1 MSMKELEGTE
11 LVLRI
16 TGAVEQSNLKEFETQ
31 ALEVIAGINTTLETD
46 EDFSTAEA
54 NIKACQTME
63 NRIATARNTALANTA
78 EIAELIA
85 TTQRLEAK
93 FRDTRLNLNGKVK
106 TEKQRRVNEIVNHA
120 TLTLDSLLKISSA
133 RHGFAI
139 DRTAITNAVK
149 GKKSLAK
156 MQEAV
161 DAVVDA
167 EEKRLMEIETNFI
180 RNLERINQSES
191 EWPGLFPDKQNVALS
206 APETVEAMITGRVSD
221 HRFKMAE
228 KARKEQEE
236 KERKERVEAELKA
249 AAEAKEAARIAK
261 ELEEYVEAEAVK
273 IDAENNPF
281 LAEPAPVV
289 EPPVPVEI
297 PIPVPFHDFPIPP
310 KVSVSLYTL
319 IVEVETDD
327 IGKTMD
333 DFRGSQ
339 GVVSVNIEF

>member
-106 TEKQRRVNEIVNHA
+106 TEKARRGNEIVNHA
-120 TLTLDSLLKISSA
+120 ISTLESLVKISPA
-133 RHGFAI
+133 KHGFAI

-149 GKKSLAK
+149 GKKSIAK
-156 MQEAV
+156 MQDAV
-161 DAVVDA
+161 DVVVDA
-167 EEKRLMEIETNFI
+167 EEARLTGIETNYI
-180 RNLERINQSES
+180 SNLDLICKSEA
-191 EWPGLFPDKQNVALS
+191 EWPGLFPDRQNVALS

-236 KERKERVEAELKA
+236 KERKEREEAEWLLKA
-249 AAEAKEAARIAK
+249 ENERKAKEEADRIVNNLR
-261 ELEEYVEAEAVK
+261 ETVDFEALRVQ
-273 IDAENNPF
+273 AENDP
-281 LAEPAPVV
+281 LDVRLSAAMEDSVP
-289 EPPVPVEI
+289 EIPVPVN
-297 PIPVPFHDFPIPP
+297 PFSDFPIAPIIQAIKAIP
-310 KVSVSLYTL
+310 
-319 IVEVETDD
+319 
-327 IGKTMD
+327 
-333 DFRGSQ
+333 
-339 GVVSVNIEF
+339 GVQDAWVRS